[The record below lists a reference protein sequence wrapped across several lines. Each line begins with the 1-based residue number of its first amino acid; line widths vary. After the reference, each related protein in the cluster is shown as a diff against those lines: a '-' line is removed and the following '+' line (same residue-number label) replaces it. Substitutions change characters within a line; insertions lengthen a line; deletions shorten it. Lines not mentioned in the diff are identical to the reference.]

1 MANIK
6 ELRDII
12 EYTSPRQPILL
23 RGPHGMGKSEILKKI
38 LQDQGYNVTIIFL
51 GQASDAGDLI
61 GLPHKYEVETNEGK
75 RFVTTFAAPEWFPTD
90 PNAKFGLILDEINRS
105 KAEMRN
111 CIQDLTLNFV
121 LNGKPLPKESR
132 IFAAMN
138 PPTDGYYDVEDLDPS
153 LVDRFNVYD
162 FNPTEAEWLDWAR
175 TDGNVH
181 EAVVGFIEKNPDS
194 LDCPPPSQAK
204 ADGIYPSRRS
214 WKKVSDNLHMFEEL
228 VNKRDILRN
237 QLNGIVGIGE
247 ASNFI
252 TFLKDFGSG
261 ITPALILTKWDGKLE
276 GKIRQLEIQQQ
287 IALVNQIAIYLE
299 NNVKDFVKNETIS
312 KKVLGNLEHF
322 IYTIHVESSAMFFS
336 KLKDDFHNKTVKKT
350 WPQFV
355 VMGNKKLADRFTE
368 IIKGK

>member
-12 EYTSPRQPILL
+12 DYTDPRQPILL
-23 RGPHGMGKSEILKKI
+23 RGPHGMGKSEILKSI
-38 LQDQGYNVTIIFL
+38 LQNQGYEVTTIFL

-61 GLPHKYEVETNEGK
+61 GLPHKYEVETNSGK

-90 PNAKFGLILDEINRS
+90 PTKKFGLILDEINRS

-121 LNGKPLPKESR
+121 LNGKPLPEHSR

-162 FNPTEAEWLDWAR
+162 FNPTEDEWLEWAR
-175 TDGNVH
+175 TEGNVH
-181 EAVVGFIEKNPDS
+181 DAVASYIEKNKDS

-214 WKKVSDNLHMFEEL
+214 WKKVSNNLQMFEGL
-228 VNKRDILRN
+228 IDKKDVLRN
-237 QLNGIVGIGE
+237 QLIGIVGIGE
-247 ASNFI
+247 ASKFI

-261 ITPALILTKWDGKLE
+261 ITPGLILTKWEQKLE
-276 GKIRQLEIQQQ
+276 NTIKKLEIQQQ
-287 IALVNQIAIYLE
+287 IGLVNQITIYLE
-299 NNVKDFVKNETIS
+299 ANVKDFVKNDTLS
-312 KKVLGNLEHF
+312 KKVLANLESF
-322 IYTIHVESSAMFFS
+322 IYSLHVEASAIFFN
-336 KLKDDFHNKTVKKT
+336 KLREDFNNKHVKKT
-350 WPQFV
+350 WPQYV
-355 VMGNKKLADRFTE
+355 AMGNKNLANKFTE
-368 IIKGK
+368 IIKGQ